1 MTLIKVEI
9 TLTKGISGHISFML
23 QSQSL
28 ATQESAYLSFLNIRM
43 LKIVLLFVGRDA
55 CSALGNPQ
63 TPVAQ
68 RVDSTFYL
76 INHYSLDTSVGCD
89 SIYPLDI
96 FNKRTLDMRYI
107 MDRWQR
113 GAEMAIINSYPRC
126 SIVLLCC
133 FNVLL

>member
-9 TLTKGISGHISFML
+9 TLTKGISGHTSFML

-55 CSALGNPQ
+55 CSSLDNPQ
-63 TPVAQ
+63 TPVVQ
-68 RVDSTFYL
+68 RVDSTFYW
-76 INHYSLDTSVGCD
+76 INHYSLVTSVGFD

-107 MDRWQR
+107 DKWPR

-126 SIVLLCC
+126 S
-133 FNVLL
+133 NVLLSCYNVLL